1 MRTMNHVDIWLAN
14 EMIGVWF
21 LGYSH
26 LNSME
31 MEMGEL
37 TASLLVDDFMRLLF
51 VDTAN
56 HGR

>member
-1 MRTMNHVDIWLAN
+1 MNHVDIWLAN